1 MFLFRS
7 RRLFAGIAASTYLSM
22 TSSVENRGHQVN
34 VDKFLEHS
42 YHSSGSILRLQDHT
56 ECYAVGNPRCKNG
69 VVMIP
74 DTMGWNSGR
83 IRNIA
88 DFFAENGF
96 FVVIPKL
103 SGSTTEGEG
112 KGCV

>member
-1 MFLFRS
+1 
-7 RRLFAGIAASTYLSM
+7 M
-22 TSSVENRGHQVN
+22 TSSVENRGGQVN
-34 VDKFLEHS
+34 MDKFLEHS
-42 YHSSGSILRLQDHT
+42 YHPTGSILRLQDHT
-56 ECYAVGNPRCKNG
+56 EFYAVGNPRSKNG

-88 DFFAENGF
+88 DFFGENGF

-103 SGSTTEGEG
+103 SGSTTEGEN
-112 KGCV
+112 KGNI